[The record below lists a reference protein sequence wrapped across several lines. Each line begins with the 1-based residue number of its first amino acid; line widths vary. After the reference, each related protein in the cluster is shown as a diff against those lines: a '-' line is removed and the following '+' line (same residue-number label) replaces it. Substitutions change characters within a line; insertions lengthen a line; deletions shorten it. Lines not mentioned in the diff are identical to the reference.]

1 MSRVIVAYAS
11 KHGATA
17 EIAEAVA
24 DQLRQEG
31 HAVDCVPSDA
41 GAIDGCL
48 SDRARPRNRARA
60 RRRSGTRCR
69 GR

>member
-1 MSRVIVAYAS
+1 MSRVIVAYAT

-31 HAVDCVPSDA
+31 HAVDCAPS
-41 GAIDGCL
+41 GLGH
-48 SDRARPRNRARA
+48 
-60 RRRSGTRCR
+60 
-69 GR
+69 

>member
-31 HAVDCVPSDA
+31 HAVDRVSKRCW
-41 GAIDGCL
+41 AIDGCL
-48 SDRARPRNRARA
+48 SDRAGPRNRARA
-60 RRRSGTRCR
+60 HRRSGTRCR